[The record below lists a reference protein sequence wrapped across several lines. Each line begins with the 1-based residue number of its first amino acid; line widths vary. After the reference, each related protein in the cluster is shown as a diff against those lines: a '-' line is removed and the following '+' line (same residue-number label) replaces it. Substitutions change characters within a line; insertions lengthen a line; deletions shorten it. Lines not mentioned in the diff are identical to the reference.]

1 MTTGGN
7 PMDHTAY
14 IDAAAATLG
23 LKITAE
29 QRPGVTRF
37 FGLAADMAAL
47 VNGLT
52 LTPADES
59 GQVFQPVSPDLGE
72 GSP

>member
-1 MTTGGN
+1 MTTAGTA
-7 PMDHTAY
+7 MDHTAY

-37 FGLAADMAAL
+37 FALAADMAAL
-47 VNGLT
+47 VNGLP

-59 GQVFQPVSPDLGE
+59 GNVFKPVSPDLGE
-72 GSP
+72 GTA

>member
-1 MTTGGN
+1 MTAAGTTV
-7 PMDHTAY
+7 DHTAS

-47 VNGLT
+47 VNGLP
-52 LTPADES
+52 LTPADEP
-59 GQVFQPVSPDLGE
+59 GNVFQPVSPDLGE
-72 GSP
+72 GAA

>member
-1 MTTGGN
+1 MTAAGTA
-7 PMDHTAY
+7 MDHTAY

-23 LKITAE
+23 LKITDE

-37 FGLAADMAAL
+37 FALAADMAAL
-47 VNGLT
+47 VNGLP

-59 GQVFQPVSPDLGE
+59 GNVFKPVSPALGE
-72 GSP
+72 GTA

>member
-1 MTTGGN
+1 MTGARTA
-7 PMDHTAY
+7 MDHTAY

-37 FGLAADMAAL
+37 FTLAADMAAL
-47 VNGLT
+47 VNGLP
-52 LTPADES
+52 LTPVDES
-59 GQVFQPVSPDLGE
+59 GSVFQPVSPDLGE
-72 GSP
+72 GAA

>member
-1 MTTGGN
+1 
-7 PMDHTAY
+7 MDHSTY

-37 FGLAADMAAL
+37 FTLAADMAAL
-47 VNGLT
+47 VNGLA

-59 GQVFQPVSPDLGE
+59 GNVFQPVSPDLGE
-72 GSP
+72 GAP

>member
-1 MTTGGN
+1 
-7 PMDHTAY
+7 MDHTAY

-37 FGLAADMAAL
+37 FMLAADMATL
-47 VNGLT
+47 VNGLP

-59 GQVFQPVSPDLGE
+59 GSVFQPVSPDLGE
-72 GSP
+72 GAP

>member
-1 MTTGGN
+1 M
-7 PMDHTAY
+7 MIDSTAY

-29 QRPGVTRF
+29 QRPGVTMF
-37 FGLAADMAAL
+37 FNLAANMAAL
-47 VNGLT
+47 MDTLP

-59 GQVFQPVSPDLGE
+59 GNVFKPVEPELGA
-72 GSP
+72 

>member
-1 MTTGGN
+1 
-7 PMDHTAY
+7 MDHTPY
-14 IDAAAATLG
+14 INAAAATLG

-37 FGLAADMAAL
+37 FGLAAEMAEL
-47 VNGLT
+47 VNGLP

-59 GQVFQPVSPDLGE
+59 GQVFRPVSPDLGE
-72 GSP
+72 GAA

>member
-1 MTTGGN
+1 MI
-7 PMDHTAY
+7 DSTAY

-29 QRPGVTRF
+29 QRPGVTMF
-37 FGLAADMAAL
+37 FTLAANMATML
-47 VNGLT
+47 DGLP

-59 GQVFQPVSPDLGE
+59 GNVFKPVEPELGA
-72 GSP
+72 

>member
-1 MTTGGN
+1 MTAAGST
-7 PMDHTAY
+7 MDHTAY

-29 QRPGVTRF
+29 QRPGVSRF

-47 VNGLT
+47 VNGLP

-59 GQVFQPVSPDLGE
+59 GSVFQPVSPDLGE
-72 GSP
+72 GAA

>member
-1 MTTGGN
+1 MTAGGN

-37 FGLAADMAAL
+37 FTLASDMAVL
-47 VNGLT
+47 VNGLP

-59 GQVFQPVSPDLGE
+59 GSVFQPVCPDLGE
-72 GSP
+72 GAA

>member
-1 MTTGGN
+1 
-7 PMDHTAY
+7 MDPTPY

-23 LKITAE
+23 LKITGE

-37 FGLAADMAAL
+37 FTLAADMAAM
-47 VNGLT
+47 VNGLP

-59 GQVFQPVSPDLGE
+59 GQVFTPVSPDLGE
-72 GSP
+72 GDA

>member
-1 MTTGGN
+1 MTAAGTA
-7 PMDHTAY
+7 MDHTAY

-23 LKITAE
+23 LKITDE

-37 FGLAADMAAL
+37 FALAADMAAL
-47 VNGLT
+47 VNGLP

-59 GQVFQPVSPDLGE
+59 GNVFKPVSPDLGE
-72 GSP
+72 GTA

>member
-1 MTTGGN
+1 
-7 PMDHTAY
+7 MDHTRY

-37 FGLAADMAAL
+37 FTLAADMA
-47 VNGLT
+47 GLLEGLP

-59 GQVFQPVSPDLGE
+59 GSVFVPVSPNLGDDA
-72 GSP
+72 

>member
-1 MTTGGN
+1 MTAAGTAV
-7 PMDHTAY
+7 DHTAY

-47 VNGLT
+47 VDGLR
-52 LTPADES
+52 LTPADEP
-59 GQVFQPVSPDLGE
+59 GNVFKPVSPDLGE
-72 GSP
+72 ASA